1 LQYDRRSG
9 LGYFGSPGTIEVI
22 TKGISGVLI
31 LLFALLLMGVVLTEI
46 ATSQTSIT
54 DMQKKLAA
62 VRSDVEQLLD
72 TQADIYDQLDQV
84 EAELELSSRLL
95 RELRTQSRNIAGEI
109 EATRDTISIL
119 KQQSSTGNLTLAVHL
134 RAIYKRPQQDDYA
147 IPFAETGGDANNEYD
162 YLFRRLISS
171 DKRQLVNI
179 NSDLVNNQQMLT
191 NLKSRQ
197 QSLAEVTSA
206 KQIEESRARD
216 AIRQRDRLL
225 AQVKGQ
231 QRQKLRQLEEMDK
244 SSQTIGD
251 IFEAI
256 EAERRQTVDAVWQR
270 EHNFSLRLKGRL
282 YWPVRGN
289 AVTGFGLRQESDTRL
304 LTKSNGLD
312 IAAPVGAKV
321 IAAATG
327 EVLYIGWARGLER
340 FVVVDHGGSIYS
352 LYGNLDQV
360 SVSEG
365 DQVIRGEQ
373 FATAIGS
380 RLHFEIRDGKT
391 AVDPA
396 DWLRR

>member
-1 LQYDRRSG
+1 MT
-9 LGYFGSPGTIEVI
+9 TIRTLTVFM
-22 TKGISGVLI
+22 
-31 LLFALLLMGVVLTEI
+31 LLFASLLLSI
-46 ATSQTSIT
+46 ARAEVATPQTSIS
-54 DMQKKLAA
+54 DMQKKLAT

-72 TQADIYDQLDQV
+72 TQADIYDQLDKV

-95 RELRTQSRNIAGEI
+95 RELRTQSRSIAGEI
-109 EATRDTISIL
+109 EATGDTISIL
-119 KQQSSTGNLTLAVHL
+119 KLQSSTGNITIAVHL
-134 RAIYKRPQQDDYA
+134 RALYKQPQPDDYL
-147 IPFAETGGDANNEYD
+147 IPFAMTDGDDADDYD
-162 YLFRRLISS
+162 YLFRRLINS
-171 DKRQLVNI
+171 DKQRLVTI
-179 NSDLVNNQQMLT
+179 NSDLVSSQQLLA

-197 QSLAEVTSA
+197 QSLVDVTAA
-206 KQIEESRARD
+206 KQVEETRAEE
-216 AIRQRDRLL
+216 AIKQRDRLL

-231 QRQKLRQLEEMDK
+231 QRQKMRQLEEMDK

-251 IFEAI
+251 IFEEI
-256 EAERRQTVDAVWQR
+256 EAERRQTVDAIWQR
-270 EHNFSLRLKGRL
+270 EHDFALRRKGRL
-282 YWPVRGN
+282 YWPVLGN

-304 LTKSNGLD
+304 LTKSNGID
-312 IAAPVGAKV
+312 IAARAGGKV
-321 IAAATG
+321 VAAATG

-380 RLHFEIRDGKT
+380 RLHFEIRDCKT

-396 DWLRR
+396 DWRRR

>member
-1 LQYDRRSG
+1 VT
-9 LGYFGSPGTIEVI
+9 TIRTFAVFM
-22 TKGISGVLI
+22 
-31 LLFALLLMGVVLTEI
+31 LLFASLLISIALAEI
-46 ATSQTSIT
+46 ATPQTSIT
-54 DMQKKLAA
+54 DMQKKLAT

-72 TQADIYDQLDQV
+72 TQADIYDQLDKV

-95 RELRTQSRNIAGEI
+95 RELRAQSRSIVGEI

-119 KQQSSTGNLTLAVHL
+119 RQQSSTGNITIAVHL
-134 RAIYKRPQQDDYA
+134 RALYKQPQPDDRSF
-147 IPFAETGGDANNEYD
+147 PFAMTDGDGADNYD

-171 DKRQLVNI
+171 DKQRLVTI
-179 NSDLVNNQQMLT
+179 NSDLVSNQQLLA

-197 QSLAEVTSA
+197 QSLADVMVA
-206 KQIEESRARD
+206 QQVEETRAEE
-216 AIRQRDRLL
+216 AIKQRDRLL

-231 QRQKLRQLEEMDK
+231 QRQKMRQLEEIDR

-251 IFEAI
+251 ILEEI
-256 EAERRQTVDAVWQR
+256 EAQRRQTVDVIWQR
-270 EHNFSLRLKGRL
+270 EHNFALRLKGRL
-282 YWPVRGN
+282 DWPVRGN
-289 AVTGFGLRQESDTRL
+289 AINGFGLRQESDTRL

-312 IAAPVGAKV
+312 IAAHAGGKV
-321 IAAATG
+321 VAAATG

>member
-1 LQYDRRSG
+1 VTTNRT
-9 LGYFGSPGTIEVI
+9 FAVFM
-22 TKGISGVLI
+22 
-31 LLFALLLMGVVLTEI
+31 LLFASLLMSI
-46 ATSQTSIT
+46 ALAEVATPQTSIS
-54 DMQKKLAA
+54 DMQKKLAT
-62 VRSDVEQLLD
+62 VRRDVEQLLD
-72 TQADIYDQLDQV
+72 TQADIYDQLDKV

-95 RELRTQSRNIAGEI
+95 RELRTQSRSIAGEI

-119 KQQSSTGNLTLAVHL
+119 KQQSSTGNITIAVHL
-134 RAIYKRPQQDDYA
+134 RALYKQPQPDDRF
-147 IPFAETGGDANNEYD
+147 IPFALTDGADDYD
-162 YLFRRLISS
+162 YLLRRLISS
-171 DKRQLVNI
+171 DKQRLVTI
-179 NSDLVNNQQMLT
+179 NSDLVNSQQLLA
-191 NLKSRQ
+191 NLKLRQ
-197 QSLAEVTSA
+197 QSLADVTAA
-206 KQIEESRARD
+206 KQAEETRAEE
-216 AIRQRDRLL
+216 AIKQRDRLL

-231 QRQKLRQLEEMDK
+231 QRQKMRQLEEMDK

-251 IFEAI
+251 IFEEI

-270 EHNFSLRLKGRL
+270 EHDFALRLKGRL

-289 AVTGFGLRQESDTRL
+289 AVTGFGLRQENDTRL

-312 IAAPVGAKV
+312 IAARAGGKV
-321 IAAATG
+321 VAAATG

>member
-1 LQYDRRSG
+1 MNKTSAV
-9 LGYFGSPGTIEVI
+9 PV
-22 TKGISGVLI
+22 
-31 LLFALLLMGVVLTEI
+31 LLLASLLLSI
-46 ATSQTSIT
+46 ALAEVATPQTSIT
-54 DMQKKLAA
+54 DMQKKLTT

-72 TQADIYDQLDQV
+72 TQADIYDQLDKV

-95 RELRTQSRNIAGEI
+95 RELRTQSRSIGGEI

-119 KQQSSTGNLTLAVHL
+119 KQQSSTSNVTIAVHL
-134 RAIYKRPQQDDYA
+134 RALYKQPQPDDRF
-147 IPFAETGGDANNEYD
+147 IPFALTDGDGADDFD
-162 YLFRRLISS
+162 YLFRRLINS
-171 DKRQLVNI
+171 DRQRLVTI
-179 NSDLVNNQQMLT
+179 NSDLVSSQQLLA

-197 QSLAEVTSA
+197 QSLADVTAA
-206 KQIEESRARD
+206 KQIEESRAEE
-216 AIRQRDRLL
+216 AVKQRDRLL

-231 QRQKLRQLEEMDK
+231 QRQKMRQLEEMDRY
-244 SSQTIGD
+244 SQTIGD
-251 IFEAI
+251 IFEEI

-270 EHNFSLRLKGRL
+270 EHDFAQRLKGRL
-282 YWPVRGN
+282 CWPVRGS
-289 AVTGFGLRQESDTRL
+289 AVTVFGLRQESDTRL
-304 LTKSNGLD
+304 LTKSNGID
-312 IAAPVGAKV
+312 IAARAGGKV
-321 IAAATG
+321 VAAATG

>member
-1 LQYDRRSG
+1 MTMNKTSAV
-9 LGYFGSPGTIEVI
+9 PV
-22 TKGISGVLI
+22 
-31 LLFALLLMGVVLTEI
+31 LLLASLLLSI
-46 ATSQTSIT
+46 ALAEVATPQTSIT
-54 DMQKKLAA
+54 DMQKKLTT

-72 TQADIYDQLDQV
+72 TQADIYDQLDKV

-95 RELRTQSRNIAGEI
+95 RELRTQSRSIGGEI

-119 KQQSSTGNLTLAVHL
+119 KQQSSTSNVTIAVHL
-134 RAIYKRPQQDDYA
+134 RALYKQPQPDDRF
-147 IPFAETGGDANNEYD
+147 IPFALTDGDGADDFD
-162 YLFRRLISS
+162 YLFRRLINS
-171 DKRQLVNI
+171 DRQRLVTI
-179 NSDLVNNQQMLT
+179 NSDLVSSQQLLA

-197 QSLAEVTSA
+197 QSLADVTAA
-206 KQIEESRARD
+206 KQIEESRAEE
-216 AIRQRDRLL
+216 AVKQRDRLL

-231 QRQKLRQLEEMDK
+231 QRQKMRQLEEMDRY
-244 SSQTIGD
+244 SQTIGD
-251 IFEAI
+251 IFEEI

-270 EHNFSLRLKGRL
+270 EHDFAQRLKGRL
-282 YWPVRGN
+282 CWPVRGS
-289 AVTGFGLRQESDTRL
+289 AVTVFGLRQESDTRL
-304 LTKSNGLD
+304 LTKSNGID
-312 IAAPVGAKV
+312 IAARAGGKV
-321 IAAATG
+321 VAAATG

>member
-1 LQYDRRSG
+1 VTTNRTLA
-9 LGYFGSPGTIEVI
+9 
-22 TKGISGVLI
+22 VLMLSLASLSMSI
-31 LLFALLLMGVVLTEI
+31 AFAQV
-46 ATSQTSIT
+46 ATPQTSIA
-54 DMQKKLAA
+54 DMQNKLAT
-62 VRSDVEQLLD
+62 VRGDVEQLLD
-72 TQADIYDQLDQV
+72 KQADIYDQLDMV

-95 RELRTQSRNIAGEI
+95 RELRTQSRSIAGEI

-119 KQQSSTGNLTLAVHL
+119 KQQSSTSDVAIAVHL
-134 RAIYKRPQQDDYA
+134 RALYKQPEPDDRFL
-147 IPFAETGGDANNEYD
+147 PFAATDGADDYD

-171 DKRQLVNI
+171 DKQRLVTI
-179 NSDLVNNQQMLT
+179 NSDLVSSQQLLA

-197 QSLAEVTSA
+197 QSLANITSA
-206 KQIEESRARD
+206 RQIEETRAQE
-216 AIRQRDRLL
+216 AIKQRDLLL

-231 QRQKLRQLEEMDK
+231 QRQKMRQLAEMDK

-251 IFEAI
+251 IFEEI
-256 EAERRQTVDAVWQR
+256 EAERRQTFDAIWQR
-270 EHNFSLRLKGRL
+270 EHDFALRLKGRL

-312 IAAPVGAKV
+312 IAAHAGGKV
-321 IAAATG
+321 VAAATG

-365 DQVIRGEQ
+365 DQIIRGEQ

-380 RLHFEIRDGKT
+380 RIHFEIRDGKT
-391 AVDPA
+391 AVDPVE
-396 DWLRR
+396 WLRR

>member
-1 LQYDRRSG
+1 MTMNRI
-9 LGYFGSPGTIEVI
+9 FPVFMF
-22 TKGISGVLI
+22 
-31 LLFALLLMGVVLTEI
+31 LFASVSMSFALAEV
-46 ATSQTSIT
+46 AAPQTSIA
-54 DMQKKLAA
+54 DMQKKLAT

-72 TQADIYDQLDQV
+72 TQADIYDQLDKV

-95 RELRTQSRNIAGEI
+95 RELRIQSRNIAGEI
-109 EATRDTISIL
+109 EATRDTINIL
-119 KQQSSTGNLTLAVHL
+119 KQQSSTGNITIAVHL
-134 RAIYKRPQQDDYA
+134 RALYKQPQPDDRS
-147 IPFAETGGDANNEYD
+147 IPFGLTNSADDYD

-171 DKRQLVNI
+171 DKQRLVTI
-179 NSDLVNNQQMLT
+179 NSDLVSSQQLLT

-197 QSLAEVTSA
+197 QSLADVTVA
-206 KQIEESRARD
+206 KQVEESRAEG

-225 AQVKGQ
+225 AQVKGE

-251 IFEAI
+251 IFEEI
-256 EAERRQTVDAVWQR
+256 EAERRQTVDVVWQR
-270 EHNFSLRLKGRL
+270 EHDFALRLKGRL
-282 YWPVRGN
+282 YWPVRGR
-289 AVTGFGLRQESDTRL
+289 AVTGFGLRRESDTRL
-304 LTKSNGLD
+304 LAKSNGLD
-312 IAAPVGAKV
+312 IAARAGGKV
-321 IAAATG
+321 VAAATG

-352 LYGNLDQV
+352 LYGNLDQL

>member
-1 LQYDRRSG
+1 
-9 LGYFGSPGTIEVI
+9 
-22 TKGISGVLI
+22 
-31 LLFALLLMGVVLTEI
+31 LLA
-46 ATSQTSIT
+46 
-54 DMQKKLAA
+54 
-62 VRSDVEQLLD
+62 
-72 TQADIYDQLDQV
+72 
-84 EAELELSSRLL
+84 
-95 RELRTQSRNIAGEI
+95 
-109 EATRDTISIL
+109 
-119 KQQSSTGNLTLAVHL
+119 
-134 RAIYKRPQQDDYA
+134 
-147 IPFAETGGDANNEYD
+147 
-162 YLFRRLISS
+162 
-171 DKRQLVNI
+171 
-179 NSDLVNNQQMLT
+179 

-197 QSLAEVTSA
+197 QSLADVTAA
-206 KQIEESRARD
+206 KQAEETRAEE
-216 AIRQRDRLL
+216 AIKQRDRLL

-231 QRQKLRQLEEMDK
+231 QRQKMRQLEEMDR

-251 IFEAI
+251 IFEEI
-256 EAERRQTVDAVWQR
+256 EAERRQTVDAIWKR
-270 EHNFSLRLKGRL
+270 EHDFALRLKGRL

-289 AVTGFGLRQESDTRL
+289 AVTGFGLQRESDTRL

-312 IAAPVGAKV
+312 IAARVGGKV
-321 IAAATG
+321 VAAATG

>member
-1 LQYDRRSG
+1 MTTCKTSA
-9 LGYFGSPGTIEVI
+9 
-22 TKGISGVLI
+22 VLM
-31 LLFALLLMGVVLTEI
+31 LLFASLSMSI
-46 ATSQTSIT
+46 AFAQVATPQTSIT
-54 DMQKKLAA
+54 EMQKKLAT

-72 TQADIYDQLDQV
+72 TQADIYDQLDKV

-95 RELRTQSRNIAGEI
+95 REVRTQSRSIVGEI

-119 KQQSSTGNLTLAVHL
+119 KQQSSTSNVTIAVHL
-134 RAIYKRPQQDDYA
+134 RALYKQPQPDDRFL
-147 IPFAETGGDANNEYD
+147 PFAMTDGDGADDYD
-162 YLFRRLISS
+162 YLFRRLINS
-171 DKRQLVNI
+171 DKQRLVTI
-179 NSDLVNNQQMLT
+179 NSDLVSSQQMLT

-197 QSLAEVTSA
+197 QSLVDITAA
-206 KQIEESRARD
+206 KQAEERRAEE
-216 AIRQRDRLL
+216 AIKQRDRLL

-231 QRQKLRQLEEMDK
+231 QRQKMRQLEEMDK

-251 IFEAI
+251 IFEQI
-256 EAERRQTVDAVWQR
+256 EAERRQTVDAIWQR
-270 EHNFSLRLKGRL
+270 EHDFALRLKGRL
-282 YWPVRGN
+282 YWPVRGS
-289 AVTGFGLRQESDTRL
+289 ALTGFGLRQESDTRL
-304 LTKSNGLD
+304 LTKNNGLD
-312 IAAPVGAKV
+312 IAARAGGKV
-321 IAAATG
+321 VAAATG